1 MMCEGECIYLSMMS
15 SGAPPVPS
23 KSEYVNKPLFL
34 LNL

>member
-1 MMCEGECIYLSMMS
+1 MMSEGECIYLSMMS